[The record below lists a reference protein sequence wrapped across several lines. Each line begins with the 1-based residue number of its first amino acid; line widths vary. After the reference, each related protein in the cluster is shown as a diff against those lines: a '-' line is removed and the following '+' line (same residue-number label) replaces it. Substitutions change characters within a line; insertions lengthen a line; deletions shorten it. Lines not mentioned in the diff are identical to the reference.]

1 MIDDLITRE
10 FRHLLG
16 PIRNVAEIQFDDT
29 PACLAD
35 NMVVVIFQLTKL
47 ISDTRTFDD
56 FKDHAQGFK
65 EFKRSID
72 RGQPD
77 FFPFLEKALI
87 DFQRTPRA

>member
-1 MIDDLITRE
+1 MIDHLKACG

-16 PIRNVAEIQFDDT
+16 PIRNVTKVQLHDI

-35 NMVVVIFQLTKL
+35 DMVVVILQLTKL
-47 ISDTRTFDD
+47 ISDTRTTDD
-56 FKDHAQGFK
+56 FKDHTQGFK

-77 FFPFLEKALI
+77 FFLLFEKGLI
-87 DFQRTPRA
+87 NFQRTQRA